1 MYLAG
6 YNLSEETDGAN
17 TSVIAV
23 PEWEYYQSS
32 SSADLNML
40 AQGVDDIW
48 NYANPQMFD

>member
-40 AQGVDDIW
+40 AQGAYDIW
-48 NYANPQMFD
+48 NYANPEEFD